1 MQGPAADTT
10 VQAGLD
16 APQMSTVLVVDAVN
30 RHQRQHPGAPVRIAD
45 VAERLDV
52 APSTASRLVDRAAKA
67 GMLVRDAVNRHQRQ
81 RPGAPVRIADVA
93 ERLDVAP
100 STASRLVDRAAK
112 AGMLVRDA
120 DPADSRRAALVL
132 TAAGGTLSERA
143 LTFRTGSWNEF

>member
-1 MQGPAADTT
+1 MPLVNRELAVIDDTLIRLRRLWQGPAAQTS
-10 VQAGLD
+10 VQAGPD
-16 APQMSTVLVVDAVN
+16 GPEMSTVLVVDAV
-30 RHQRQHPGAPVRIAD
+30 
-45 VAERLDV
+45 
-52 APSTASRLVDRAAKA
+52 S
-67 GMLVRDAVNRHQRQ
+67 RHQRQ

-132 TAAGGTLSERA
+132 TSAGDTLSERA
-143 LTFRTGSWNEF
+143 LTFRTGYLERVLTGWTRTDMEPWPG